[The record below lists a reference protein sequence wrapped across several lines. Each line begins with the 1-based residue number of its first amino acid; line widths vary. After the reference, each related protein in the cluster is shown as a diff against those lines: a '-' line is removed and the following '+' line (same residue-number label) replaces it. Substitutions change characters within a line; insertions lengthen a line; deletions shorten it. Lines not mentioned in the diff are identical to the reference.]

1 MKGETILFQNYKFIV
16 PLSQYSRKPW
26 RNASTHKKGL
36 TDIIHLAKHV
46 QSTIPV
52 VLCQRY
58 LGHSMSSVTKKNPNL
73 KFMSWILLEIWH
85 YVQKTD
91 LFLDFKFFWDWSNGF
106 GVMTG
111 QSFEI

>member
-1 MKGETILFQNYKFIV
+1 M
-16 PLSQYSRKPW
+16 
-26 RNASTHKKGL
+26 
-36 TDIIHLAKHV
+36 
-46 QSTIPV
+46 
-52 VLCQRY
+52 
-58 LGHSMSSVTKKNPNL
+58 GHSMSSVTKKNPNL
-73 KFMSWILLEIWH
+73 KFMTWILLEIWH

>member
-1 MKGETILFQNYKFIV
+1 
-16 PLSQYSRKPW
+16 
-26 RNASTHKKGL
+26 
-36 TDIIHLAKHV
+36 
-46 QSTIPV
+46 
-52 VLCQRY
+52 
-58 LGHSMSSVTKKNPNL
+58 MSSVTKKNPNL

-91 LFLDFKFFWDWSNGF
+91 LFLDFKFFWDWLNGF

>member
-1 MKGETILFQNYKFIV
+1 MLGGKRAYLRVGFVSRGPIGGEIWYPTTTT
-16 PLSQYSRKPW
+16 
-26 RNASTHKKGL
+26 STETELG
-36 TDIIHLAKHV
+36 
-46 QSTIPV
+46 
-52 VLCQRY
+52 
-58 LGHSMSSVTKKNPNL
+58 GHSMSSVTKKNPNL